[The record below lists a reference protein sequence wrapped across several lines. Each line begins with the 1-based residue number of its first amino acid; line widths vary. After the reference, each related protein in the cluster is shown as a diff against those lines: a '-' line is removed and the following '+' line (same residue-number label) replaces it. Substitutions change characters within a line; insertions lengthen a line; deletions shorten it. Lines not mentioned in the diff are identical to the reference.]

1 MGNTLLE
8 MKGITKRFPGVVA
21 LNNVSMKI
29 NSGEVLAVVGE
40 NGAGKSTLIKIMSGA
55 YQQDE
60 GQVLFEGQDQG
71 KLVPA
76 RALELGITA
85 IYQELTNVKGLSI
98 AENIFLG
105 AQPLKNGLIDYKKL
119 YADSME
125 IQRQVGL
132 EHHAPSTL
140 LGQLS
145 TAEQQ
150 LVEIGRAYS
159 KELKVIIMD
168 EPTSALN
175 QEETDKLMTI
185 IRKLRGEGKGVIY
198 ISHKLDEVFAIADR
212 VQVLRNGESVYEGL
226 AADTDKDTIITACA
240 AAN

>member
-98 AENIFLG
+98 AENIF
-105 AQPLKNGLIDYKKL
+105 
-119 YADSME
+119 
-125 IQRQVGL
+125 R
-132 EHHAPSTL
+132 
-140 LGQLS
+140 
-145 TAEQQ
+145 
-150 LVEIGRAYS
+150 
-159 KELKVIIMD
+159 
-168 EPTSALN
+168 
-175 QEETDKLMTI
+175 
-185 IRKLRGEGKGVIY
+185 
-198 ISHKLDEVFAIADR
+198 
-212 VQVLRNGESVYEGL
+212 
-226 AADTDKDTIITACA
+226 CA
-240 AAN
+240 AAEERTDRLQEALCRQHGDTAAGRT

>member
-105 AQPLKNGLIDYKKL
+105 AQPLKNGLIDYKRR
-119 YADSME
+119 ACEDH
-125 IQRQVGL
+125 R
-132 EHHAPSTL
+132 
-140 LGQLS
+140 
-145 TAEQQ
+145 Q
-150 LVEIGRAYS
+150 LVPRRAALHQHIRRAVNTARAAVHCRAAACRDRPRLLEGTEGHNNGRAY
-159 KELKVIIMD
+159 
-168 EPTSALN
+168 
-175 QEETDKLMTI
+175 
-185 IRKLRGEGKGVIY
+185 IRLESGGNGQAYDHNPQAARRGQGRYIYFAQAGRGVCD
-198 ISHKLDEVFAIADR
+198 SRPRTGTQKRRER
-212 VQVLRNGESVYEGL
+212 VRGAGGGHR
-226 AADTDKDTIITACA
+226 
-240 AAN
+240 

>member
-60 GQVLFEGQDQG
+60 GQVLFEGRDQG

-226 AADTDKDTIITACA
+226 AADTDKDTIIKALCQ
-240 AAN
+240 